1 MYVIRDNKKLE
12 DSYAL
17 HIEYCLLLP
26 GSGGYL
32 SNSTWVLRVWR
43 PSLE

>member
-26 GSGGYL
+26 GSE
-32 SNSTWVLRVWR
+32 VIQ
-43 PSLE
+43 

>member
-26 GSGGYL
+26 GSGSYPV
-32 SNSTWVLRVWR
+32 VLECQEFEGLV
-43 PSLE
+43 